1 MSTNRFLRVAAGIP
15 PCAVANPHKNAR
27 EVVALAKKAACDS
40 VAVMA
45 FPELCLTGYTAR
57 DLLLDSTLNVAV
69 LDALR
74 FLVESSKTFDTAIIV
89 GMPLESVHRLYNC
102 AVVIQGGR
110 ILGIVPKRYMPRSA
124 EFEETRWF
132 RSGDEAKEST
142 IQFDGASI
150 PFGVD
155 LVFSDPQVVGARFG
169 IEICEDL
176 WHSKAPSSF
185 LYQEGALSIFNLSAS
200 NFLVGKAD
208 TRRLLARASAT
219 RGVGAY
225 IYVAAGPTESS
236 TDLAFDADA
245 FICERGDILVESTRF
260 DRSAQLIS
268 SDIDLTSLLSERRR
282 NQVFGDGERV
292 EVRWVDWSA
301 TASSWPPRRSYRRR
315 PFVASD
321 PRQLAERNW
330 EVFEIQSNA
339 LATRMQTIGKP
350 KLVLGLS
357 GGIDSTH
364 AALVCVEALRICGQP
379 LSDLVCISMPGF
391 GSSEGTKNNGKAL
404 AGSLGVPLEVLPIS
418 TLATS
423 VLKDVQHVVITKANA
438 TMDDVISALRS
449 VPALGDTTFE
459 NVQARLRTLLLMTKA
474 NQVGGIVIGTGDLSE
489 KALGWSTYAGDQIA
503 MYDVNAGVPKS
514 LIQEVMRWVV
524 THRAERWSKDRYGEL
539 KMALSAVLDTPIS
552 PELLPPDTE
561 GDVAQLT
568 EDVIGPYVVHD
579 FMLYHFHVHGRP
591 FDEILDLALLVF
603 DTEYDADTLREHAAT
618 FVRRFFTQQFKRSC
632 TPDAPKVLGVG
643 LSPRGDWRMPS
654 DAQFEIWQKSI
665 ETWAPKSGD
674 RCV

>member
-1 MSTNRFLRVAAGIP
+1 
-15 PCAVANPHKNAR
+15 
-27 EVVALAKKAACDS
+27 
-40 VAVMA
+40 
-45 FPELCLTGYTAR
+45 
-57 DLLLDSTLNVAV
+57 
-69 LDALR
+69 
-74 FLVESSKTFDTAIIV
+74 
-89 GMPLESVHRLYNC
+89 
-102 AVVIQGGR
+102 
-110 ILGIVPKRYMPRSA
+110 
-124 EFEETRWF
+124 
-132 RSGDEAKEST
+132 
-142 IQFDGASI
+142 SI
-150 PFGVD
+150 PFGAD
-155 LVFSDPQVVGARFG
+155 LVFSDPRVVGARFG

-185 LYQEGALSIFNLSAS
+185 LYQEGAISVFNLSAS
-200 NFLVGKAD
+200 NFLVGKAE

-225 IYVAAGPTESS
+225 VYVAAGPTESS

-245 FICERGDILVESTRF
+245 FICERSDILVESTRF
-260 DRSAQLIS
+260 DRSAQLIFT
-268 SDIDLTSLLSERRR
+268 DIDLTSLLSERRK

-292 EVRWVDWSA
+292 AVRWVDWSA
-301 TASSWPPRRSYRRR
+301 PVSSWPPHRSYRQR
-315 PFVASD
+315 PFVSSD

-357 GGIDSTH
+357 GGIDSSH

-391 GSSEGTKNNGKAL
+391 GSSEGTKNNGKSL
-404 AGSLGVPLEVLPIS
+404 AASLGVSLELLPIS

-423 VLKDVQHVVITKANA
+423 VLKDVEHAVITKPDA

-524 THRAERWSKDRYGEL
+524 THRAARWSEDRYSEL
-539 KMALSAVLDTPIS
+539 KIALSAVLDTPIS
-552 PELLPPDTE
+552 PELLPPDAQ
-561 GDVAQLT
+561 GDVAQFT

-579 FMLYHFHVHGRP
+579 FMLYHFHVHGRR

-603 DTEYDADTLREHAAT
+603 EPEFDAEALRGYAVT

-654 DAQFEIWQKSI
+654 DAEYGIWQDSI
-665 ETWAPKSGD
+665 EKWQPRSGGK
-674 RCV
+674 CV